1 MPSLLPIP
9 TRDSAPS
16 PHLRRGERGF
26 TVAELAVAL
35 VVIVEVILGVLL
47 LFDFSNKLA
56 RVQTNVTEMQQ
67 SLRIAQYDMVR
78 LVRMTGRGGLP
89 MGTLAADPA
98 NLVGIALGVRNNAP
112 SNSVIGGAGSPPVLA
127 GTDVLTIRGVLT
139 GSLYQAQRGAAAA
152 LALNNANPLAATAGS
167 FVVTNQVPLDATAN
181 ASATMTQDLSPLV
194 AAIKAN
200 IPEALVLQSL
210 PDPVTY
216 AVVELDPGNSDATNP
231 NSVKVA
237 FIITGDAL
245 SAGYKP
251 LSSGALFNTP
261 AGVSVT
267 IRSVGVLEEYRF
279 YVREE
284 HAVAA
289 DPTSDLT
296 SKLSRARFFPGSNTA
311 YQNDPLNLSVDVADN
326 VTDLQV
332 ALGFDSPL
340 GGGSMWDG
348 SATTM
353 VEDGTAN
360 DDWLFN
366 AKADTP
372 INIANWNGSPL
383 LFVRLNTL
391 VRTDRRD
398 PQYLAPQ
405 IVKIEDRDY
414 TGSPFNA
421 GTNLM
426 FRRRL
431 LQTVV
436 DLRNVP

>member
-1 MPSLLPIP
+1 MPIP
-9 TRDSAPS
+9 TRTSEPS
-16 PHLRRGERGF
+16 PQPRRGERGF

-89 MGTLAADPA
+89 MGTLPADPA

-112 SNSVIGGAGSPPVLA
+112 SNSVIGAPGSPPVLA

-167 FVVTNQVPLDATAN
+167 FTITNQVPLDATAN